1 MSQVPSCPRLVL
13 NALLVGVA
21 CYFGSQLDSALHFPR
36 IGIPILIPLYALL
49 TAALLLSPAQ
59 QWWIYVLPA
68 SIGALI
74 PHLDGWPASWSL
86 GAEAA
91 NVLPALIAAG
101 GIGYLGRGTRHF
113 HTLRGVGVF
122 LLAAVLLAPLLAAF
136 IGAGVVTLHRG
147 AADFWL
153 LWQGWFFSTALTAL
167 ILLPILLL
175 GITTRDARLGGVP
188 ARRFVEAG
196 LLLAGLLTVG
206 IVSFVLPPGASS
218 HPPARLYAPLPFLLW
233 AAVRFGPG
241 GASAALL
248 IMAALVIWGALHGR
262 GPFNTQSPADDMLS
276 LQLFLITASVPV
288 LVLAGVVQE
297 RAQAAEALRESEER
311 YRAVVNSQQELICRY
326 LPDTTL
332 TFVNDAYCRFFGKTS
347 DELIGA
353 SFLSLIPAPAREAA
367 RLHVASLKS
376 DPRLV
381 RYEHEVVLPD
391 GRVGWQEW
399 SDHALLDADGKL
411 IGFQGVGQDTTEQKR
426 AAEALRHARAELARA
441 NRAMTVGELAA
452 SIAHEV
458 NQPLGAVVANAT
470 FCRQLLA
477 APTPDLGEVR
487 EVIEEIVQ
495 DGIRAD
501 EVIRRVRSLLRSG
514 PAQRETLDLHGLI
527 REVIALMQSE
537 ARARRVSLEIE
548 LAARPVLV
556 VGDRVQLQQVVLN
569 LLVNAL
575 DAMNDNGEQ
584 ARTLRVASRTTE
596 PGWVEVTVHDTGVG
610 LGEKELEQIFE
621 PFYTTKAE
629 GMGMGL
635 SITQRIVE
643 GHGGRIWATAN
654 PDRGATFH
662 FMLPAKSAA

>member
-1 MSQVPSCPRLVL
+1 
-13 NALLVGVA
+13 
-21 CYFGSQLDSALHFPR
+21 
-36 IGIPILIPLYALL
+36 
-49 TAALLLSPAQ
+49 
-59 QWWIYVLPA
+59 
-68 SIGALI
+68 
-74 PHLDGWPASWSL
+74 
-86 GAEAA
+86 
-91 NVLPALIAAG
+91 
-101 GIGYLGRGTRHF
+101 
-113 HTLRGVGVF
+113 
-122 LLAAVLLAPLLAAF
+122 
-136 IGAGVVTLHRG
+136 
-147 AADFWL
+147 
-153 LWQGWFFSTALTAL
+153 
-167 ILLPILLL
+167 
-175 GITTRDARLGGVP
+175 
-188 ARRFVEAG
+188 
-196 LLLAGLLTVG
+196 
-206 IVSFVLPPGASS
+206 
-218 HPPARLYAPLPFLLW
+218 
-233 AAVRFGPG
+233 
-241 GASAALL
+241 
-248 IMAALVIWGALHGR
+248 
-262 GPFNTQSPADDMLS
+262 
-276 LQLFLITASVPV
+276 
-288 LVLAGVVQE
+288 
-297 RAQAAEALRESEER
+297 
-311 YRAVVNSQQELICRY
+311 
-326 LPDTTL
+326 
-332 TFVNDAYCRFFGKTS
+332 
-347 DELIGA
+347 
-353 SFLSLIPAPAREAA
+353 
-367 RLHVASLKS
+367 
-376 DPRLV
+376 
-381 RYEHEVVLPD
+381 
-391 GRVGWQEW
+391 
-399 SDHALLDADGKL
+399 
-411 IGFQGVGQDTTEQKR
+411 
-426 AAEALRHARAELARA
+426 
-441 NRAMTVGELAA
+441 MTVGELAA